1 MVLKVSAFEML
12 FELHFDP
19 LLSLISEPF
28 WTTFGP
34 FWCSIFILLE
44 LNFDPFDVHVGHTD
58 ALHRHFLGAGH
69 LLVIDPSQM
78 HLG

>member
-1 MVLKVSAFEML
+1 MASLVFKHHTLL
-12 FELHFDP
+12 FFDGLGPILDHFW
-19 LLSLISEPF
+19 I
-28 WTTFGP
+28 
-34 FWCSIFILLE
+34 ILE

-69 LLVIDPSQM
+69 LLVIHPSQM

>member
-1 MVLKVSAFEML
+1 MLAFN
-12 FELHFDP
+12 FDP
-19 LLSLISEPF
+19 LGVHS
-28 WTTFGP
+28 
-34 FWCSIFILLE
+34 
-44 LNFDPFDVHVGHTD
+44 DPPDVHLGHSD